1 MKIRQVNNGVT
12 LIELLV
18 TLFIFSLL
26 ISAVYLT
33 FTSLYSDSRVELKKS
48 ESEIEQELTIKYIE
62 NDLVHIAYGINIYE
76 TKEIISC
83 DNCDSVPDANK
94 GFRLLS
100 LYNFANIISF
110 NWCLYNYN
118 KDSDKCLNGLTPNG
132 SDSFMFLLDNRI
144 AYDNKTTKWIDRPTD
159 NKTYIGVMVDDTL
172 TNGCSSQFCYNV
184 YYILTKSNIPQKCN
198 PNTFGLTRALNSTG
212 TGGIRILDCVADFT
226 LRFDYDTNSNN
237 IIENSEKE
245 LSYDNI
251 SHNFAEQFGKIKN
264 ISLYL
269 LLQEG
274 SYDRN
279 FTLNQ
284 ACSEKLCDGN
294 VCLNLPTDCEHYRW
308 KITKISAK
316 PMELLWED

>member
-1 MKIRQVNNGVT
+1 MAINQNNKGVT

-18 TLFIFSLL
+18 TVFIFSVV

-33 FTSLYSDSRVELKKS
+33 FTSLYSDARVELKKT
-48 ESEIEQELTIKYIE
+48 ESEIEQEISLNYIQ
-62 NDLVHIAYGINIYE
+62 NDLTHIGYGIGFGE
-76 TKEIISC
+76 TNELITCTDC
-83 DNCDSVPDANK
+83 DNTPSINK
-94 GFRLLS
+94 NFSLLS
-100 LYNFANIISF
+100 LYNFANKNSF
-110 NWCLYNYN
+110 NWCIYNYD

-132 SDSFMFLLDNRI
+132 SDSFMFLLDNRT
-144 AYDNKTTKWIDRPTD
+144 AYDNTTTKWTDRPTD
-159 NKTYIGVMVDDTL
+159 NKTYIAVMVDDTL

-226 LRFDYDTNSNN
+226 LRFDYDKNDNN
-237 IIENSEKE
+237 LIDDTDNET
-245 LSYDNI
+245 SYYNI
-251 SHNFAEQFGKIKN
+251 AHNFKDQFEKIKS

-274 SYDRN
+274 SYDKD

-284 ACSEKLCDGN
+284 ACTEKFCNGD
-294 VCLNLPTDCEHYRW
+294 VCLTLPDNCEHYRW
-308 KITKISAK
+308 KIAKISAK
-316 PMELLWED
+316 TMELLWED